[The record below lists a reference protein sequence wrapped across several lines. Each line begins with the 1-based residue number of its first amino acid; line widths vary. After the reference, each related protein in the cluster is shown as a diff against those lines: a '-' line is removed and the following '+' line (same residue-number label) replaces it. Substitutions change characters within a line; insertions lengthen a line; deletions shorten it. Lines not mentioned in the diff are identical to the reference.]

1 MKNEAAPAMDTTNR
15 DSAPLA
21 ALFEARSIAVVGAS
35 ENLTR
40 MGGGMTMRFLL
51 DHGYEGDL
59 YPVNPKRDEVQG
71 IKCYPSLEAVPGPV
85 DLAVLAVPA
94 AAILG
99 VLGAVPARRLGQGRC
114 CCQQGR

>member
-15 DSAPLA
+15 ASAPLA

-85 DLAVLAVPA
+85 DLAVLV
-94 AAILG
+94 
-99 VLGAVPARRLGQGRC
+99 
-114 CCQQGR
+114 